1 MATRR
6 RSSVAVLA
14 ALTVGAVLV
23 LFELLVRSSALAET
37 SARTPSS
44 LVSELMAT
52 LVDVDISGW
61 PALLIPIVLVLL
73 LGLVIDAVSG
83 TRR

>member
-6 RSSVAVLA
+6 RSSVAFLA
-14 ALTVGAVLV
+14 AATVGAVLAV
-23 LFELLVRSSALAET
+23 FELLVRSTAVGNT
-37 SARTPSS
+37 GARSPSS
-44 LVSELMAT
+44 LVAEVMRST
-52 LVDVDISGW
+52 LDVQISGW

-73 LGLVIDAVSG
+73 LGLLIDAVSG